1 MRRMAV
7 RRAIAVLVTTL
18 ALASPAAA
26 MPAGP
31 RAFDPAVPVPAPKLL
46 GYRLPV
52 DAPLVLSP
60 WLLPGAARGYRAGI
74 HEGIDLSA
82 PYGMPVRAAR
92 GGVVVRIDRDY
103 LEWSYGERVSALA
116 TAVRAGATPVD
127 VLDRIRG
134 RQVWLDHGDGVV
146 TRYAHLSAV
155 AELGVGDRVDA
166 GAVIGAVG
174 VSGFPEGGPHLHF
187 EVRFGDGYLG
197 EGLSFE
203 DVRYLVA
210 RLFSPDAVTRE
221 CER

>member
-7 RRAIAVLVTTL
+7 RGAIAVLLTTL
-18 ALASPAAA
+18 ALGSPATA

-31 RAFDPAVPVPAPKLL
+31 RAFDPALPVPAPKLL

-52 DAPLVLSP
+52 DSPLVLSP
-60 WLLPGAARGYRAGI
+60 WLLPGASRDYRAGI

-82 PYGMPVRAAR
+82 PYGMTVRAAR
-92 GGVVVRIDRDY
+92 DGVVVRIDRDY
-103 LEWSYGERVSALA
+103 VEWSFAERAAALA

-127 VLDRIRG
+127 VLDRVRG
-134 RQVWLDHGDGVV
+134 RLVWLDHGDGVI

-155 AELGVGDRVDA
+155 AELGLGDRVEA
-166 GAVIGAVG
+166 GAVVGAVG
-174 VSGFPEGGPHLHF
+174 MSGLPEGGPHLHF
-187 EVRFGDGYLG
+187 EVRVGDGYLG
-197 EGLSFE
+197 QGLGPE

-210 RLFSPDAVTRE
+210 RLFSPDVTTRE